1 MVGNELNFIV
11 FLKKTILLGVYV
23 SYTHLT
29 ILYLTVFFVLF
40 MHFNTGLN

>member
-1 MVGNELNFIV
+1 MVGKELNLIV
-11 FLKKTILLGVYV
+11 FLKTILLGVYV